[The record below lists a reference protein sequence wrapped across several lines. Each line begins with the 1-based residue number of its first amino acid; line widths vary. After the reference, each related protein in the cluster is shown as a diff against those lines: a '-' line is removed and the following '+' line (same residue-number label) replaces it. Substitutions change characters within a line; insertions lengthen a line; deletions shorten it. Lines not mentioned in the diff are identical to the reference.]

1 MRKRKAPPEKIVI
14 IGAGMAGLTA
24 AAYLAKAGHQV
35 TVFEQ
40 FEEIGGVTATLR
52 EDGFGWDLGPLLL
65 EGFAPDERGGRI
77 LKELNIADKVP
88 LEMGDRAYVFPDFD
102 LRKPETYEGPHWR
115 RDALK
120 QLFPAEREGID
131 RYYRFYNRVLNL
143 VTLNTRADLAPG
155 VIKPLLKLPLWYL
168 YRGVQSKE
176 SWSAGKLMETF
187 FVDPRLKA
195 VFTSILA
202 DFVVR
207 PSQFP
212 ALGIPLLNVE
222 NSFDQRIPRRL
233 SAAGKRPSYH
243 FVVDGTSTLVEAVAA
258 VLRENGGRIYT
269 GAAVEKIRIDADRVT
284 GVELIGGHTEP
295 ADVVIA
301 TGGAKETFFYM
312 VGREYLTTGFAYLVD
327 ELPLMESV
335 LMVHLGVD
343 FDPRPY
349 QPGPLAYYYGTY
361 DIEGGVARCLRG
373 DYHEGK
379 DGFLIYIPSLHS
391 PKMAPANQHA
401 LTIYTIAPNE
411 LREGTW
417 LSRRRELA
425 GKLVAQAEKII
436 PGLRSHTKSQVILTP
451 EDFRSRTH
459 QRHHAFGGR
468 SPVMDYDGPGYET
481 PIQGLWFIGS
491 QSKSGGGVQNVMVGA
506 RDAVRMIRERLRRR

>member
-1 MRKRKAPPEKIVI
+1 MQKRKAPREKVVV

-24 AAYLAKAGHQV
+24 AAYLARAGHQV

-65 EGFAPDERGGRI
+65 EGFAPDERAGRI
-77 LKELNIADKVP
+77 LKDLGVADQVD
-88 LEMGDRAYVFPDFD
+88 LAVGDRAYVFPDFD
-102 LRKPETYEGPHWR
+102 LRKPRSYAGPQWR
-115 RDALK
+115 RETLK

-143 VTLNTRADLAPG
+143 VTLGIRADLAPG
-155 VIKPLLKLPLWYL
+155 LFEPLFKLPMWAL
-168 YRGVQSKE
+168 YRRIKE
-176 SWSAGKLMETF
+176 REGWSAAKLMETF

-222 NSFDQRIPRRL
+222 NSFDQRIPRRV

-243 FVVDGTSTLVEAVAA
+243 YVLGGTGTLVDAVASA
-258 VLRENGGRIYT
+258 LRESGGRIYT
-269 GAAVEKIRIDADRVT
+269 GAAVERIVIDADRVT
-284 GVELIGGHTEP
+284 GVALVGGHTEP

-301 TGGAKETFFYM
+301 TGGAKETFFSM
-312 VGREYLTTGFAYLVD
+312 VGREYLTAGFAYLVD

-335 LMVHLGVD
+335 LMVHLGID
-343 FDPRPY
+343 FDPRPH

-361 DIEGGVARCLRG
+361 DVEGAIDRCLRN
-373 DYHEGK
+373 DYHEGE

-391 PKMAPANQHA
+391 PGLAPPNHHA
-401 LTIYTIAPNE
+401 VTVYTIAPNE

-417 LSRRRELA
+417 LTRRRELA
-425 GKLVAQAEKII
+425 NKLVVQAEKVI
-436 PGLRSHTKSQVILTP
+436 PGLRAHTTSRVVLTP
-451 EDFRSRTH
+451 EDFRARTH
-459 QRHHAFGGR
+459 QQHHAFGGR
-468 SPVMDYDGPGYET
+468 SPVMDFDGPGYDT

-506 RDAVRMIRERLRRR
+506 RDAVRLIRQQLKKA